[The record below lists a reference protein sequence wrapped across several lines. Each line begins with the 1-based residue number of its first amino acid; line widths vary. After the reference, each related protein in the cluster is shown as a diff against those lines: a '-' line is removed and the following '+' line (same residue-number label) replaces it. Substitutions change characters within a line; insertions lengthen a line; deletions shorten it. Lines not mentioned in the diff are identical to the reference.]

1 MNLKGTLPLLILKT
15 LEREPAH
22 GYKISQHIRQHSKGV
37 LDFKEGTLYPALHQ
51 LEHEGL
57 ITSAEQIENGRT
69 RRRYRLTPK
78 GKKTLLDELE
88 QWQTVSN
95 AVTTLLEGS

>member
-22 GYKISQHIRQHSKGV
+22 GYKISKHIREHSKGV

-51 LEHEGL
+51 LEHQGL
-57 ITSAEQIENGRT
+57 ITSAEEIQNGRT
-69 RRRYRLTPK
+69 RRRYRLTK
-78 GKKTLLDELE
+78 NGKKALLDELE
-88 QWQTVSN
+88 EWHAVSK
-95 AVTTLLEGS
+95 AVTTLLEGA